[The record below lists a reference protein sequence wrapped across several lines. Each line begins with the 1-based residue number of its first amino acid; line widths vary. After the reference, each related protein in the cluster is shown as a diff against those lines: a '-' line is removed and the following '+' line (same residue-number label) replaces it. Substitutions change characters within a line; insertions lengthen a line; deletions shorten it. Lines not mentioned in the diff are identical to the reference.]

1 MPFDLF
7 LQSNGNQLVRVTRIG
22 KLYKLV
28 KIFRLL
34 RLVKV
39 IKEQKK
45 FLGRLSIFFKWTRA
59 VEKIVYFLLIFI
71 LTCHIIAC
79 FWILGAEI
87 TNDNEVINTFD
98 QNWITKNF
106 DVEQLTMGHI
116 YTIALYYTVTTITTV
131 GYGDISGTN
140 TFERIICIIIM
151 IVGVFFFSY
160 TSGTLTN
167 MISNQEAHNKNLN
180 DKIIVLNK
188 IYEQYKLP
196 ADLYYQTK
204 GTIEHTSNST

>member
-1 MPFDLF
+1 
-7 LQSNGNQLVRVTRIG
+7 
-22 KLYKLV
+22 
-28 KIFRLL
+28 
-34 RLVKV
+34 
-39 IKEQKK
+39 
-45 FLGRLSIFFKWTRA
+45 
-59 VEKIVYFLLIFI
+59 
-71 LTCHIIAC
+71 
-79 FWILGAEI
+79 
-87 TNDNEVINTFD
+87 
-98 QNWITKNF
+98 
-106 DVEQLTMGHI
+106 MGHI

-131 GYGDISGTN
+131 GYGDITGTN

-167 MISNQEAHNKNLN
+167 MISNQEAHNKTLN

-204 GTIEHTSNST
+204 GTIEHNSNSTQDCLVFINELPCSLRHKINLHIYKSVYQSIHFLKEMDINFITWLCPMLKS